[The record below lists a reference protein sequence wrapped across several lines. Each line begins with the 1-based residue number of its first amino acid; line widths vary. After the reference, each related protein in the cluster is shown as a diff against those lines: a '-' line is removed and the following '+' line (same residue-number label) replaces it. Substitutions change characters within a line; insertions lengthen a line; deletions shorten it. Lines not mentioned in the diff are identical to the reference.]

1 MSSVSTGTSK
11 SRPQAAR
18 AGTFNSPTGD
28 NASGGGSHDGAH
40 AAARDAGEEGST
52 TAATSSPMSSPPDGA
67 LFHSAITGPEGGEVE
82 PAYEEAAAEDLLPP
96 PDFKPFFTIVEDA
109 EGTEHHHPTV
119 HYIFADD
126 DPEDLTSAMLAAID
140 QGAAVGTRPELEE
153 RVILLDM
160 DADGKQIITAS
171 SLSARWQATKVD
183 IGQAPS
189 WGGASQGA
197 DGGLMLKISGK
208 EIAKPANKQQ
218 KKGTGSIEE
227 LVRSFGERLDGLGEI
242 LGTHGEAVSSPEVS
256 TTQEKL

>member
-1 MSSVSTGTSK
+1 MSIASTGTSK
-11 SRPQAAR
+11 SRPQAVR
-18 AGTFNSPTGD
+18 AGTVNSPLGD
-28 NASGGGSHDGAH
+28 PASGKGSHDGAH
-40 AAARDAGEEGST
+40 TAETDAGEEEGT
-52 TAATSSPMSSPPDGA
+52 TAATSSPMSSRPDGT
-67 LFHSAITGPEGGEVE
+67 LFHSAITGPEGEEVE

-126 DPEDLTSAMLAAID
+126 DPEDLTSAILAAID
-140 QGAAVGTRPELEE
+140 QEAAVGTRLELEE

-160 DADGKQIITAS
+160 DADGKHVVTTS
-171 SLSARWQATKVD
+171 SLSSRWQATQVE

-189 WGGASQGA
+189 WGGASQGG

-208 EIAKPANKQQ
+208 ETAKTASKQR
-218 KKGTGSIEE
+218 KKGTGSMEE

-242 LGTHGEAVSSPEVS
+242 LGTRGDAVLSAEVS